1 MNILVKLIFK
11 FCAGFIA
18 LSLVL
23 YSCAGPRVSK
33 HNPRSPSSLV
43 IMGPHATCDYLAQE
57 MKTKRPTMW
66 SKSLA
71 VRCQGELPME
81 RDDQH
86 IPFELCGFLDDRTD
100 ALSFGGLSERGEEIA
115 DLFPVEFLFLTSW
128 MEKQTA
134 KSAKFTAMLPWQ
146 NCEADGLCL
155 DASREHSV
163 HLTYN
168 KQTNTAHL
176 RAFTWQN
183 GSIESVDAKVT
194 CQTLIPKIW
203 TRQEGPLPIEEP

>member
-1 MNILVKLIFK
+1 MFQ

-23 YSCAGPRVSK
+23 YSCAGPKVTRS
-33 HNPRSPSSLV
+33 NPRTPSSLV

-66 SKSLA
+66 NKSLA
-71 VRCQGELPME
+71 LRCQGELPME
-81 RDDQH
+81 RDGQH

-100 ALSFGGLSERGEEIA
+100 ALSFGGLSEKGEEIA
-115 DLFPVEFLFLTSW
+115 DLFPLEFLFLTSW
-128 MEKQTA
+128 IEKQTE
-134 KSAKFTAMLPWQ
+134 KSAKFTATLPWQ

-163 HLTYN
+163 HLKFN
-168 KQTNTAHL
+168 KQKQTAQL
-176 RAFTWQN
+176 RTFTWQN
-183 GSIESVDAKVT
+183 GVIDSIDTEIS

-203 TRQEGPLPIEEP
+203 DRHENPLPIDQP